1 VDDLLPHYE
10 RELAFLR
17 EHSGAF
23 AKKFPKIAGRLLLS
37 GDVGEDPHVERLIE
51 SFALLASRIHKRLDD
66 DFPLFTEAFF
76 EVLYPHYLRP
86 FPSCSIACFELAVS
100 GQQMSVASVVKRGTV
115 LETKPIS
122 GLACKFTTSMDLTL
136 APLKLVSAQFK
147 NGASAPEGTSLPKG
161 ATSLLSVRF
170 ELTAAQ
176 VEWGNVGLQSIRV
189 HLDGEAS
196 QVSALREALCGHVK
210 GVFLQDQMYGPWKS
224 LADAMP
230 APLGFTDDQ
239 ALLDSDAR
247 TQAAYR
253 LLTEFFAF
261 PEKFNFLDL
270 PFDALKIQPG
280 ARSITLH
287 YAMAGI
293 RADSDQAGLLE
304 TVNDKNLVLFCTPV
318 ANVFVQRADPIRV
331 THQTDSYPVLPDGRR
346 AFAYEVYSIDKV
358 FRLVK
363 TPKGETISEFLPFY
377 SLRHSELLAGE
388 QASVQYWSSRR
399 DDTLAEMS
407 PGYETE
413 ISFVDVNFDP
423 TTIQSETI
431 SIELKATNRNIP
443 SLISIANLGGD
454 LFLPGGS
461 QASRIRMLRKPTP
474 NMRFERKRGA
484 LWRLIS
490 HLSLNHLSL
499 SQGGIEA
506 IKEMLRLYDLPRS
519 AANRS
524 MLDGLIDIQYEAVSA
539 YLPGNPFASFVRGTQ
554 VKLYVEESGFVGVGL
569 RLFAQVMDQFFGLY
583 VHINSFTQLKVYS
596 ATSKEELIV
605 CPRRTGTQQLL

>member
-66 DFPLFTEAFF
+66 DFPRFTEAFF

-86 FPSCSIACFELAVS
+86 FPSCSIACFELAAS
-100 GQQMSVASVVKRGTV
+100 AQQMTVTSEVKRGTV
-115 LETKPIS
+115 LETRQIN
-122 GLACKFTTSMDLTL
+122 GLACKFTTSMPVTL
-136 APLKLVSAQFK
+136 APIKLVSAQFK
-147 NGASAPEGTSLPKG
+147 NGASAPEGTQLPKG
-161 ATSLLSVRF
+161 ATSLLSVKF
-170 ELTAAQ
+170 DLTAAQ
-176 VEWGNVGLQSIRV
+176 TEWSGLELDEICV

-196 QVSALREALCGHVK
+196 QVSALREALCGHVL
-210 GVFLQDQMYGPWKS
+210 GVFLQDQTYGPWKTLS
-224 LADAMP
+224 DAKP
-230 APLGFTDDQ
+230 ATLGFTDEQ
-239 ALLDSDAR
+239 SLLDTDAR
-247 TQAAYR
+247 TQSAYR

-261 PEKFNFLDL
+261 PEKFNFINL
-270 PFDALKIQPG
+270 PFDALKIRPG
-280 ARSITLH
+280 TRSITLH
-287 YAMAGI
+287 YAMSGI

-318 ANVFVQRADPIRV
+318 ANVFAQRADPIRV
-331 THQTDSYPVLPDGRR
+331 THQTEAYPVLPDGRR
-346 AFAYEVYSIDKV
+346 AYAYEVYSIDKV

-363 TPKGETISEFLPFY
+363 TPTGETVSEFLPFY
-377 SLRHSELLAGE
+377 SLRHAELLAGA
-388 QASVQYWSSRR
+388 QASVQYWSARR

-413 ISFVDVNFDP
+413 ISIVDVNFDP
-423 TTIQSETI
+423 AIVQSETL

-443 SLISIANLGGD
+443 SLISISNLGGD
-454 LFLPGGS
+454 LFLPSGS
-461 QASRIRMLRKPTP
+461 QASRIRLLRKPTQ

-499 SQGGIEA
+499 SQGGIDA

-519 AANRS
+519 AANRT
-524 MLDGLIDIQYEAVSA
+524 MLDGLIDIRYEAASA
-539 YLPGNPFASFVRGTQ
+539 YLPGNPFASFVRGTE
-554 VKLYVEESGFVGVGL
+554 VKMYVEEASFVGVGL
-569 RLFAQVMDQFFGLY
+569 RLFAQVLDHFFGLY